1 MLTPGIISS
10 SIALSWPH
18 GTEFTDSCLKL
29 ITFSVVSH
37 ICADPNRYYLFEDV
51 PLTILQRLADLDYC
65 KPQIAM
71 GMVTKRHNPSSHDL
85 WDISATVRTLSR
97 TTFEWTGT
105 ENFDELVPAAFLRV
119 CFKYDHPH

>member
-1 MLTPGIISS
+1 
-10 SIALSWPH
+10 
-18 GTEFTDSCLKL
+18 
-29 ITFSVVSH
+29 
-37 ICADPNRYYLFEDV
+37 
-51 PLTILQRLADLDYC
+51 
-65 KPQIAM
+65 M

-119 CFKYDHPH
+119 CFKYDHQH